1 MAGLFIFKVMKP
13 EPFSEP
19 RVRAYILNA
28 LKDQGERAQ
37 RYLEQTVVYWNN
49 PAKFKNRIYYRGG
62 VPIVSAE
69 PDPAPKNIQNDIEA
83 DNAQAASIHWIKI
96 NDGTTIRHDVMT
108 KGPPIF
114 EPKTTYPGSVGPSSA
129 GPSTNRHG
137 VGGKAYYDPNG
148 REGIR
153 ARHWDDLIR
162 VKMQPDFTKKMN
174 EAIAK
179 GLKPK

>member
-1 MAGLFIFKVMKP
+1 MAGLFVFKVMKP
-13 EPFSEP
+13 EPFSQP

-49 PAKFKNRIYYRGG
+49 PAKFKSKIYYRNG

-69 PDPAPKNIQNDIEA
+69 PDPAPKNAQSDMEA
-83 DNAQAASIHWIKI
+83 SNAQAASIHWVQI

-108 KGPPIF
+108 QDF
-114 EPKTTYPGSVGPSSA
+114 EPKTQHPGSVGPSSA
-129 GPSTNRHG
+129 GPSTNKPG
-137 VGGKAYYDPNG
+137 KGGRSHYDPVG

-162 VKMQPDFTKKMN
+162 TKMQPDFTRKMN
-174 EAIAK
+174 EAVAK
-179 GLKPK
+179 GLQPK